1 MNGIMFTNICESKY
15 LWIKIHFAAK
25 LRDIEENIMTFENYM
40 RIVNYINLLAL
51 SLNLILWNL
60 ELFIELTTSGILTF

>member
-1 MNGIMFTNICESKY
+1 
-15 LWIKIHFAAK
+15 
-25 LRDIEENIMTFENYM
+25 MTFENYM